1 MKSPLDGH
9 LGHFQLYYD
18 KEDMIQIKRDVRF
31 SWMNKNDYC
40 GFVIVVVDN
49 IIMSY
54 LATFILFFPTSVEF
68 G

>member
-1 MKSPLDGH
+1 
-9 LGHFQLYYD
+9 
-18 KEDMIQIKRDVRF
+18 MIQIKRDVGF